1 MPDNKDG
8 KFQDKTRSYL
18 KYSGLAFQLAG
29 LIIAGLLIGRWLDNL
44 LHLEKPYITMLLILV
59 FFSGYMYKLYIELSR
74 KP

>member
-1 MPDNKDG
+1 MPDDKERNS
-8 KFQDKTRSYL
+8 QDKTRAYL
-18 KYSGLAFQLAG
+18 KYSGLVFQLVG
-29 LIIAGLLIGRWLDNL
+29 VVVAGLLIGKWLDGL